1 VLVTAL
7 LWSPNSSGALAGWLA
22 ALAAVTIARIALHL
36 AYRRKRDRFDATR
49 CEGAYAL
56 GAFAAGAIWIVP
68 LLLFFPEG
76 NPLLQMALI
85 VVVASSVVGATSLYA
100 ASPPAFLGYCVLPI
114 VGVMTQLA
122 QQPGRTYQLLA
133 LLALVF
139 CAAMVKVYFD
149 IRRGVLDTLNA
160 RIRNDDLVTRLAFGE
175 AQLRDAIE
183 SFPEGIAV
191 YDASDRL
198 LVCNDTYAQV
208 YGGGR
213 SATQLAGLPYA
224 EIARVAMDVK
234 EVPPEYEGRRQD
246 WLADRLARRRSG
258 AGAVRHIRTRDGRS
272 LQGRF
277 VRTGGGIVSMF
288 TDVTGLNR
296 AQDAY
301 RRLVEQEDLILDTL
315 PVGVV
320 FVAERA
326 VLRCNRR
333 LEQMLGYAPGELKG
347 ASSRLLYPSEEA
359 WRKAGKGYSRLRRDS
374 VLEGEIELARKD
386 GSRLWC
392 RLMTRAIDPERP
404 ERSAFVAFTDIHDSH
419 AAAQALRASE
429 SMFRN
434 LVETTNDLVWSLDSE
449 ARWTYVNPAAARRIY
464 GVGPEA
470 LLGKSF
476 RDLPAPELRERD
488 LAVFRRVIA
497 GERVFEFETR
507 HLRRDGTQVDLV
519 FNAVP
524 LRDAAG
530 AATGA
535 TGTARDVTR
544 EKAAAAAL
552 HESVERLRLAVDAAD
567 LIHWE
572 WDRDSG
578 RMQFGR
584 SPGAGLAQAHPIT
597 FAVYLLRV
605 HEEDRDRVRE
615 ASLATQDLGAPYEI
629 EFRDVDRSGR
639 VPWMRARG
647 KAMADRGGRI
657 RRVIGV
663 AQDITEGKRREEEA
677 RFLAHHDTL
686 TGLPK
691 RRLLEDRLRQALY

>member
-1 VLVTAL
+1 
-7 LWSPNSSGALAGWLA
+7 
-22 ALAAVTIARIALHL
+22 
-36 AYRRKRDRFDATR
+36 
-49 CEGAYAL
+49 
-56 GAFAAGAIWIVP
+56 
-68 LLLFFPEG
+68 
-76 NPLLQMALI
+76 
-85 VVVASSVVGATSLYA
+85 
-100 ASPPAFLGYCVLPI
+100 
-114 VGVMTQLA
+114 
-122 QQPGRTYQLLA
+122 
-133 LLALVF
+133 
-139 CAAMVKVYFD
+139 
-149 IRRGVLDTLNA
+149 
-160 RIRNDDLVTRLAFGE
+160 
-175 AQLRDAIE
+175 
-183 SFPEGIAV
+183 
-191 YDASDRL
+191 
-198 LVCNDTYAQV
+198 
-208 YGGGR
+208 
-213 SATQLAGLPYA
+213 
-224 EIARVAMDVK
+224 
-234 EVPPEYEGRRQD
+234 
-246 WLADRLARRRSG
+246 
-258 AGAVRHIRTRDGRS
+258 
-272 LQGRF
+272 
-277 VRTGGGIVSMF
+277 
-288 TDVTGLNR
+288 
-296 AQDAY
+296 
-301 RRLVEQEDLILDTL
+301 
-315 PVGVV
+315 
-320 FVAERA
+320 
-326 VLRCNRR
+326 
-333 LEQMLGYAPGELKG
+333 
-347 ASSRLLYPSEEA
+347 
-359 WRKAGKGYSRLRRDS
+359 
-374 VLEGEIELARKD
+374 
-386 GSRLWC
+386 
-392 RLMTRAIDPERP
+392 MTRAIDPERP

>member
-36 AYRRKRDRFDATR
+36 AYRRKRDRFDAAR